1 MKIGTVV
8 GTGLDF
14 PEVHYGFGR
23 HEYYITEHQYQEF
36 RKYTYGEW
44 IQTFFTLMFTKV
56 SICLMLLRIVIARN
70 IVRPI
75 QGLIVFLVVSNIV
88 LSLLWILQCNPVDAA
103 WDATKRQDGSCFS
116 TGQLQR
122 IIMSQASR
130 FEWRNNH

>member
-1 MKIGTVV
+1 MV

-56 SICLMLLRIVIARN
+56 SICLMLLRIVVAN
-70 IVRPI
+70 SIVRPI

-88 LSLLWILQCNPVDAA
+88 LSLLWILQCDPVDAA
-103 WDATKRQDGSCFS
+103 WDLTKRRDGSCFS

-122 IIMSQASR
+122 IIMSQAGR
-130 FEWRNNH
+130 FDLQDYYSPC